1 MAQEV
6 GVLKSLVRGKKEEEK
21 LSDEE
26 ITEEI
31 VRKILE
37 KYRQEG
43 EYIPEE
49 EESLNV
55 EEILSSRIITHAVT
69 PLKEYPSAAVRLLG
83 NIYEKIKNVVDKIAQ
98 RFSGRKVL
106 LNLDRA
112 LYAANIPLSP
122 NQYLALSVTA
132 GIVGGAAA
140 FFFLPTLLLI
150 YAPQLAIRLL
160 PSLPIISVLIGF
172 VVFKFVLSLPARR
185 AAARGVIIE
194 KELPFALRHL
204 AVLIRSGMSL
214 YGAME
219 SIARAGYRGVSE
231 EFKRTLKEISD
242 GKTMEEALQ
251 ALALRS
257 YSRGMKRTVSQIIRA
272 LRIGGNLS
280 DAIRRIAEDL
290 TFEQRNKVREFA
302 ESLNLFGMIFMFV
315 GLTFPVLLAVLNSIG
330 HAPVGGNLLS
340 AFAMPENV
348 MTTIYLFAI
357 PAFMVLYTIMVK
369 RMDPLG

>member
-6 GVLKSLVRGKKEEEK
+6 GVLKSLVRGKREKE
-21 LSDEE
+21 LDDEE

-31 VRKILE
+31 VGKILK
-37 KYRQEG
+37 KYKQEG

-55 EEILSSRIITHAVT
+55 DEILSSRIITHTVT

-83 NIYEKIKNVVDKIAQ
+83 NIYEKIKGVVDKIAQ
-98 RFSGRKVL
+98 RFSRKNLL
-106 LNLDRA
+106 LNIDRA

-122 NQYLALSVTA
+122 NQYLALSITA
-132 GIVGGAAA
+132 GIVAGALS
-140 FFFLPTLLLI
+140 FFFLPTLLII
-150 YAPQLAIRLL
+150 YTPDLAIKLL
-160 PSLPIISVLIGF
+160 PSLPIISVFIGF
-172 VVFKFVLSLPARR
+172 LTFRYVLSLPARK
-185 AAARGVIIE
+185 AAARGAIIE

-219 SIARAGYRGVSE
+219 SIARAGYKGVSE
-231 EFKRTLKEISD
+231 EFSRTLKEISD

-257 YSRGMKRTVSQIIRA
+257 YSRGMRRTVSQIIRA

-280 DAIRRIAEDL
+280 NAIRRIAEDL
-290 TFEQRNKVREFA
+290 TFEQRNRVREFA

-330 HAPVGGNLLS
+330 HAPVGGNLLA
-340 AFAMPENV
+340 AFAMPESV

-357 PAFMVLYTIMVK
+357 PAFMVLYTIMIK